1 MSHWTN
7 GIFVCHVFE
16 LIVTLLRVL
25 GVLEIIHLVII
36 YKIIQNTLI
45 IIGVVA
51 NQEFEFFGGHGW
63 EHATQIGGCAIKRG
77 KFIHYLNETKERT
90 MYDNSS

>member
-7 GIFVCHVFE
+7 GIFVCHVLE
-16 LIVTLLRVL
+16 LIVTLFRVL
-25 GVLEIIHLVII
+25 GVLEIIHLVIV

-51 NQEFEFFGGHGW
+51 NQEFEFFGGHG
-63 EHATQIGGCAIKRG
+63 
-77 KFIHYLNETKERT
+77 
-90 MYDNSS
+90 

>member
-16 LIVTLLRVL
+16 LIVTLLRAL
-25 GVLEIIHLVII
+25 RVLEIIHLVIVH
-36 YKIIQNTLI
+36 KIIQNTLI
-45 IIGVVA
+45 IICVIA

-63 EHATQIGGCAIKRG
+63 EHASQIGGRAIKRG
-77 KFIHYLNETKERT
+77 KFIHYLNETEEWT
-90 MYDNSS
+90 MYNNSS